1 MKKLFLCSLAF
12 MALAACNQPATKVQ
26 DANPVSKEVTE
37 SISLSFNN
45 DDFYTAD
52 GRFNEEAAKDAV
64 ITLMKYYNYPVT
76 DKTRGSIWVSDYVTG
91 RYT

>member
-1 MKKLFLCSLAF
+1 MRRRLHGRYRG
-12 MALAACNQPATKVQ
+12 
-26 DANPVSKEVTE
+26 EVTE

-76 DKTRGSIWVSDYVTG
+76 DKTRGSIWVGYYLCGSVQP
-91 RYT
+91 